1 MTRAVDLAR
10 GKWTS
15 VLTALGISPDALSG
29 KHGPCPKDGAGTDR
43 FRFADRNSTGS
54 YFCSCSD
61 GTRGGMGLLM
71 CCKGISYAEAA
82 RQVES
87 VVANAEESPPIA
99 VIDPR
104 KTLRRIQDKL
114 KPPGQAV
121 SAYLAARGLEP
132 TAATKQAR
140 VPYWSG
146 GQKVGEYDAMV
157 ALVTAPDGSPLT
169 FHVTY
174 LDGDKKA
181 ALDAPR
187 KLMTPIAPLNGGAI
201 RLMPM
206 AEEMGIA
213 EGIETALAASALFRI
228 PVWACVNEAL
238 LSAFEPPSIVKT
250 LWVFGDSDENYVGQ
264 HAAYACARRLS
275 KRGIECAVSLPPML
289 GSDFNDVLLKRVAA

>member
-1 MTRAVDLAR
+1 
-10 GKWTS
+10 
-15 VLTALGISPDALSG
+15 
-29 KHGPCPKDGAGTDR
+29 
-43 FRFADRNSTGS
+43 
-54 YFCSCSD
+54 
-61 GTRGGMGLLM
+61 
-71 CCKGISYAEAA
+71 
-82 RQVES
+82 
-87 VVANAEESPPIA
+87 
-99 VIDPR
+99 
-104 KTLRRIQDKL
+104 
-114 KPPGQAV
+114 
-121 SAYLAARGLEP
+121 
-132 TAATKQAR
+132 
-140 VPYWSG
+140 
-146 GQKVGEYDAMV
+146 MV
-157 ALVTAPDGSPLT
+157 ALVAAPNGSPLT

-181 ALDAPR
+181 ALDSPR

-238 LSAFEPPSIVKT
+238 LAAFEPPPSVKT